1 MRTFVANKVPYK
13 SFASMIPPDY
23 GFCQGHIF
31 YERSNPNQYLQIGAE
46 HGLLDLEVFSGQVVD
61 GATKVTGQIA
71 SITEL
76 AHWLQTGE
84 KPKKL
89 RTIDFSQS
97 KSGLMA
103 WSIIGT

>member
-1 MRTFVANKVPYK
+1 
-13 SFASMIPPDY
+13 MIPPDY